1 VSRRLVVL
9 PMLVLLCLACATP
22 RRPPFAPIGH
32 ELVRV
37 GPDDTLIDLA
47 RTHDLGFGEMMAAN
61 PGVDPWVPPVGEDVV
76 LPTTHLPPPGP
87 QEGIVVNL
95 ASQRLWLF
103 DPEAAPARS
112 YPIGIGRAGQHTPI
126 GTTKVRN
133 KVEGPTW
140 RPTASARREDPS
152 LPAVVPP
159 GPENPLGSHAIYLGW
174 PRYLIHG
181 TDEPYGV
188 GRRVSRGCIRLYP
201 EDIPQLYELT
211 DVGLGVRVLND
222 PVLTGWIG
230 TDLYLDVH
238 PPVSQKTDEVQPAPE
253 LDAALEERLREAAG
267 DAAPRIIW
275 DAVRAALAQQTGIP
289 RRITRRE

>member
-1 VSRRLVVL
+1 MNLRLVVL
-9 PMLVLLCLACATP
+9 PTLVLLCLACATP
-22 RRPPFAPIGH
+22 RQPPPAPIGH
-32 ELVRV
+32 ELVKV
-37 GPDDTLIDLA
+37 GPDDTLVDLA
-47 RTHDLGFGEMMAAN
+47 RAHDLGFGEMMAAN

-76 LPTTHLPPPGP
+76 LPTTHLPPAGP

-95 ASQRLWLF
+95 ASQRLWFF
-103 DPEAAPARS
+103 DPEEPSARS
-112 YPIGIGRAGQHTPI
+112 YPIGIGRAGQRTPI
-126 GTTKVRN
+126 GTTKVRT

-211 DVGLGVRVLND
+211 DVGLDVRVLND
-222 PVLTGWIG
+222 PVQIGWIG

-238 PPVSQKTDEVQPAPE
+238 PPISQKSEEPQPPPE

-289 RRITRRE
+289 RRVTHRE